1 MKQQKIT
8 KLTIPIIMTHTP
20 TCHNHIHSLLYSML
34 TTSLTKQS
42 TKPNEYE
49 IAMTDAS
56 SRKLS
61 PKNAIIPIKYSMH
74 KQITRTIRKQ
84 STKNSKESLRM
95 SSTESAKYRPH
106 LTVTPRYS
114 NVPQPI
120 SALSAHPPK
129 IQIESAQQMKT
140 KITTTK

>member
-1 MKQQKIT
+1 MAIHRLPRPQPNPTLRNSCSRTEILEIDNIMKQQKIT
-8 KLTIPIIMTHTP
+8 TLTIPIIMTPP
-20 TCHNHIHSLLYSML
+20 TRHNHFHSLLYSML

-49 IAMTDAS
+49 TAMTDAS

-61 PKNAIIPIKYSMH
+61 PRNALLPIKYSMH

-84 STKNSKESLRM
+84 STKDYKKSLRT
-95 SSTESAKYRPH
+95 SSMESAKYRPH
-106 LTVTPRYS
+106 L
-114 NVPQPI
+114 
-120 SALSAHPPK
+120 
-129 IQIESAQQMKT
+129 